1 MNFERVILSAVAAGA
16 FLVVPVFAQ
25 TPPSPPA
32 GTQTSAT
39 PQAQNGAA
47 QSKIGAG
54 VVIPAQLSKSVDAK
68 KAKPGDKI
76 EAKTTMDLLSHG
88 QVVIPRDT
96 KVIGH
101 VTAAKPHSKESPD
114 SSVGLAFDRIS
125 MKDGSEVPVKAAV
138 QAIGRPLSAFASPMG
153 ESAGM
158 PPAGAPSSGAS
169 DSRGTMAGSQRSNS
183 GSPSS
188 SYPSN
193 APSQMPSGAAGSEAP
208 AGAVLD
214 PHSQGVVGMKG
225 IQLNSSGEGSVV
237 SSADNN
243 VHLDSGTQLV
253 LRTE

>member
-1 MNFERVILSAVAAGA
+1 
-16 FLVVPVFAQ
+16 
-25 TPPSPPA
+25 
-32 GTQTSAT
+32 
-39 PQAQNGAA
+39 
-47 QSKIGAG
+47 
-54 VVIPAQLSKSVDAK
+54 
-68 KAKPGDKI
+68 
-76 EAKTTMDLLSHG
+76 
-88 QVVIPRDT
+88 
-96 KVIGH
+96 
-101 VTAAKPHSKESPD
+101 
-114 SSVGLAFDRIS
+114 
-125 MKDGSEVPVKAAV
+125 
-138 QAIGRPLSAFASPMG
+138 MG

-193 APSQMPSGAAGSEAP
+193 APSQMGAAGSEAP

-243 VHLDSGTQLV
+243 VHLDRGTQLV
-253 LRTE
+253 LRTESRKQADWD